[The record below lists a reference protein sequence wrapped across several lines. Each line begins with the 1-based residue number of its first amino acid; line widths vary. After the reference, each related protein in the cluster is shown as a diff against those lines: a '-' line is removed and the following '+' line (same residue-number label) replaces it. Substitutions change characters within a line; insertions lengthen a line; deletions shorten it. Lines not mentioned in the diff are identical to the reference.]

1 MRPPTAFLASLRNR
15 VFLASAAVAVL
26 SIAFALQF
34 VTNRVARE
42 AEAELERGLIDAGA
56 LLEQH
61 LASRAETL
69 TLMARL
75 VADLPK
81 LKAAVETGDPPTV
94 QPIADDYRAQVRADS
109 LAVSDR
115 HGTLLA
121 ESGPPDT
128 RMGAGQQPPAEPRT
142 SYRQLSSGVLQVV
155 TVPVTI
161 GAEPPEVLGALSAG
175 FLLDRARAA
184 ELGTL
189 TQSEVAIVFDRRVV
203 ASTLSTSRQAALEQ
217 ALARSDAAIVYDRG
231 TTGSALPRS
240 RESALPYASPTRV
253 PLDGGDYLAL
263 RRSLGGAEGGPA
275 PLAVILRSRTER
287 LHFLG
292 TFRAGLLAAALVAV
306 AMGVVLS
313 YLVAR
318 TVTGPLA
325 AITSAMREMAKTGDL
340 GRRIALSGRWDDED
354 AVLLVRTFNALTE
367 AALRFQREA
376 SLRDR
381 LSALGRL
388 STVIAHEVRNPLM
401 IIKGSLRS
409 LRRAERPAAELEEA
423 VKDIDH
429 QVVRLNRIVDDVL
442 DFARPVRLEYGP
454 ADLLALCRDAA
465 SSALSGDGAPPLRVD
480 AGPEV
485 GSVVTDADRLRA
497 VLVNVLGNAREAM
510 ASAGPAAGEAPIVL
524 SVARTGAGQVAIS
537 VRDRGAGIAPADLP
551 HVFEPYFTTKRTGT
565 GLGLAIAKNIVDAL
579 GGTLTV
585 SSEVG
590 QGTSITIQIPAS

>member
-1 MRPPTAFLASLRNR
+1 MRPPTTFLASLRNR
-15 VFLASAAVAVL
+15 VFLASAVVAVL

-34 VTNRVARE
+34 VTNRVAAE
-42 AEAELERGLIDAGA
+42 AEAELERSLSDAA
-56 LLEQH
+56 SLLEQH

-69 TLMARL
+69 TLVGRL

-94 QPIADDYRAQVRADS
+94 QPIVEEYRAQARADS
-109 LAVSDR
+109 LAVSNR
-115 HGTLLA
+115 EGRVLAQSGLAGTPIGTGGPPP
-121 ESGPPDT
+121 SGPST
-128 RMGAGQQPPAEPRT
+128 TYRSIAG
-142 SYRQLSSGVLQVV
+142 GVLQVV

-161 GAEPPEVLGALSAG
+161 GADPPEVLGTMSAG
-175 FLLDRARAA
+175 FLLNRARAA

-189 TQSEVAIVFDRRVV
+189 TQSDVAIVFDGRVA
-203 ASTLSTSRQAALEQ
+203 ASTMPQERERALEQ
-217 ALARSDAAIVYDRG
+217 ALPGDA
-231 TTGSALPRS
+231 
-240 RESALPYASPTRV
+240 PTRLG
-253 PLDGGDYLAL
+253 LDGGDFLAL
-263 RRSLGGAEGGPA
+263 RRPLADAAQGAVPV
-275 PLAVILRSRTER
+275 AVILRSRSER
-287 LHFLG
+287 LHFLS
-292 TFRAGLLAAALVAV
+292 TFRAGLIAAALIAV

-354 AVLLVRTFNALTE
+354 AVLLVSTFNALTE

-401 IIKGSLRS
+401 IIKGTLRS
-409 LRRAERPAAELEEA
+409 LRRSDRPAAEVQEA
-423 VKDIDH
+423 AKDIDH

-454 ADLLALCRDAA
+454 ADLPAVCRDAA
-465 SSALSGDGAPPLRVD
+465 AAALSGDGAPALRIEGGEGLGAVI
-480 AGPEV
+480 
-485 GSVVTDADRLRA
+485 TDADRLRT
-497 VLVNVLGNAREAM
+497 VLVNVLGNAREAVS
-510 ASAGPAAGEAPIVL
+510 AAGAAADGAPIVVSLARTSAGP
-524 SVARTGAGQVAIS
+524 VAIT
-537 VRDRGAGIAPADLP
+537 VADRGIGIAAADLP

-585 SSEVG
+585 TSEVG
-590 QGTSITIQIPAS
+590 RGTSITLLVPEP

>member
-1 MRPPTAFLASLRNR
+1 MRPLTTFLASLRNR
-15 VFLASAAVAVL
+15 VFLASAVVAVL
-26 SIAFALQF
+26 SIAFGLQF

-42 AEAELERGLIDAGA
+42 AEAELERGLSDAGV

-61 LASRAETL
+61 LASRGEML
-69 TLMARL
+69 ILVARL
-75 VADLPK
+75 IADLPK

-94 QPIADDYRAQVRADS
+94 QPIADEYRAITRADS
-109 LAVSDR
+109 LAVWDR
-115 HGTLLA
+115 AGGLLA
-121 ESGPPDT
+121 ESGGADTLRATGHSMLPP
-128 RMGAGQQPPAEPRT
+128 PEPT
-142 SYRQLSSGVLQVV
+142 VDYRAVHDGVLQVL

-161 GAEPPEVLGALSAG
+161 GAEPTEVLGALSTG
-175 FLLDRARAA
+175 FLLNRARAA
-184 ELGTL
+184 ELGAL
-189 TQSEVAIVFDRRVV
+189 TQSDVAIVFDRRVV
-203 ASTLSTSRQAALEQ
+203 ASTLPLPREQALEQ
-217 ALARSDAAIVYDRG
+217 TLGQVLEQTVPGA
-231 TTGSALPRS
+231 P
-240 RESALPYASPTRV
+240 PTRV
-253 PLDGGDYLAL
+253 ILGSGDYLAL
-263 RRSLGGAEGGPA
+263 RRQLGSSTTSQVPMA
-275 PLAVILRSRTER
+275 LVLRSRTER

-292 TFRAGLLAAALVAV
+292 TFRAGLIAAALIAV

-354 AVLLVRTFNALTE
+354 AVLLVGTFNTLTE

-409 LRRAERPAAELEEA
+409 LRRADLPPAEVEEA

-442 DFARPVRLEYGP
+442 DFARPVRLEFGP

-465 SSALSGDGAPPLRVD
+465 SAALSGDGTPTVRIEGGEGLGA
-480 AGPEV
+480 
-485 GSVVTDADRLRA
+485 VVTDADRLRTA
-497 VLVNVLGNAREAM
+497 LVNVLGNAREAV
-510 ASAGPAAGEAPIVL
+510 AAAGKAADGAPIVL
-524 SVARTGAGQVAIS
+524 TLARPAPRQVAIT
-537 VRDRGAGIAPADLP
+537 VRDRGTGISPADLP

-585 SSEVG
+585 TSEVG
-590 QGTSITIQIPAS
+590 QGTSITLQVPEP

>member
-1 MRPPTAFLASLRNR
+1 MKPPTTFLASLRNR
-15 VFLASAAVAVL
+15 VFLASAVVAVL

-34 VTNRVARE
+34 VTNRVAGE
-42 AEAELERGLIDAGA
+42 AEAELERGLSDAAG

-69 TLMARL
+69 TLVARL

-94 QPIADDYRAQVRADS
+94 QPIADEYRAQARADS
-109 LAVSDR
+109 LALSNR
-115 HGTLLA
+115 EGRLLA
-121 ESGPPDT
+121 QSGLAGTPIGMGGPP
-128 RMGAGQQPPAEPRT
+128 PPEPRT
-142 SYRQLSSGVLQVV
+142 TYRIVSGGVLQVV

-161 GAEPPEVLGALSAG
+161 GADPPEVLGTMSAG
-175 FLLDRARAA
+175 FLLNRSRAA
-184 ELGTL
+184 ELGRL
-189 TQSEVAIVFDRRVV
+189 TQSDVAIVFDGRVV
-203 ASTLSTSRQAALEQ
+203 ASTMPEGRERALE
-217 ALARSDAAIVYDRG
+217 R
-231 TTGSALPRS
+231 TLPGDT
-240 RESALPYASPTRV
+240 PTR
-253 PLDGGDYLAL
+253 LGIDGGDFLAL
-263 RRSLGGAEGGPA
+263 GRPLAEAAQGPA
-275 PLAVILRSRTER
+275 PVAVILRSRTER
-287 LHFLG
+287 LHFLS
-292 TFRAGLLAAALVAV
+292 TFRAGLIAAALIAV

-318 TVTGPLA
+318 TVTRPLA

-354 AVLLVRTFNALTE
+354 AVVLVRTFNALTE

-376 SLRDR
+376 ALRDR

-409 LRRAERPAAELEEA
+409 LRRADLPAADVEEA

-429 QVVRLNRIVDDVL
+429 QVIRLNRIVDDVL

-454 ADLLALCRDAA
+454 ADLPAVCRDAA
-465 SSALSGDGAPPLRVD
+465 AAALSGDGAPLLRIEGGD
-480 AGPEV
+480 GLGA
-485 GSVVTDADRLRA
+485 VVTDADRLRTA
-497 VLVNVLGNAREAM
+497 LVNVLGNAREAV
-510 ASAGPAAGEAPIVL
+510 AAAGSAPDGAPIVL
-524 SVARTGAGQVAIS
+524 SLARTAAGPVAIT
-537 VRDRGAGIAPADLP
+537 VRDRGIGIAPADLP

-585 SSEVG
+585 TSEVG
-590 QGTSITIQIPAS
+590 RGTSITLLVPEP

>member
-1 MRPPTAFLASLRNR
+1 MKPPTTFLASLRNR
-15 VFLASAAVAVL
+15 VFLASAVVAVL

-34 VTNRVARE
+34 VTNRVAAE
-42 AEAELERGLIDAGA
+42 AEGELERGLSDAA
-56 LLEQH
+56 SLLEQH
-61 LASRAETL
+61 LAARAETL
-69 TLMARL
+69 TLVARL

-94 QPIADDYRAQVRADS
+94 QPIVDEYRAQARADS

-115 HGTLLA
+115 EGGLLA
-121 ESGPPDT
+121 QSGVSETPLGIAGPP
-128 RMGAGQQPPAEPRT
+128 PPVPRT
-142 SYRQLSSGVLQVV
+142 TYRPVAGGVLQVV

-161 GAEPPEVLGALSAG
+161 GADPPEVLGTLSAG
-175 FLLDRARAA
+175 FLLNRTRAA

-189 TQSEVAIVFDRRVV
+189 TQSDVAIVLDGRVV
-203 ASTLSTSRQAALEQ
+203 ASTIPEGRERALE
-217 ALARSDAAIVYDRG
+217 RE
-231 TTGSALPRS
+231 LPGDT
-240 RESALPYASPTRV
+240 PTR
-253 PLDGGDYLAL
+253 LDIDGGDFLAL
-263 RRSLGGAEGGPA
+263 RRPLADAAHGPA
-275 PLAVILRSRTER
+275 PVAVILRSRTER
-287 LHFLG
+287 LHFLS
-292 TFRAGLLAAALVAV
+292 TFRAGLIAAALIAV

-354 AVLLVRTFNALTE
+354 AVLLVSTFNALTE

-409 LRRAERPAAELEEA
+409 LRRADLPAAEVEEA
-423 VKDIDH
+423 AKDIDH
-429 QVVRLNRIVDDVL
+429 EVVRLNRIVDDVL

-454 ADLLALCRDAA
+454 ADLPAVCRDAA
-465 SSALSGDGAPPLRVD
+465 AAALSGEGAPPLRIEGGD
-480 AGPEV
+480 GLEA
-485 GSVVTDADRLRA
+485 VVTDADRLRTA
-497 VLVNVLGNAREAM
+497 LVNVLGNAREAV
-510 ASAGPAAGEAPIVL
+510 AAAGSAAEGSPIVVTLARTPAGP
-524 SVARTGAGQVAIS
+524 VAIR
-537 VRDRGAGIAPADLP
+537 VEDHGVGIAAADLT

-585 SSEVG
+585 TSEVG
-590 QGTSITIQIPAS
+590 RGTSITLMVPEP

>member
-1 MRPPTAFLASLRNR
+1 MRASWAFLASLRNR

-42 AEAELERGLIDAGA
+42 AEAELERGLTDAGA

-61 LASRAETL
+61 LASRGETL
-69 TLMARL
+69 TLVARL

-94 QPIADDYRAQVRADS
+94 QPIADEYRAQARADS
-109 LAVSDR
+109 LAVANRDGRLLAQSGLAETLVGAG
-115 HGTLLA
+115 HGT
-121 ESGPPDT
+121 PPPSEPST
-128 RMGAGQQPPAEPRT
+128 TYRAVAG
-142 SYRQLSSGVLQVV
+142 GVLQVV
-155 TVPVTI
+155 TVPVII

-175 FLLDRARAA
+175 FLLNRARAA
-184 ELGTL
+184 ELGSL
-189 TQSEVAIVFDRRVV
+189 TQSDVAIVFDRHVV
-203 ASTLSTSRQAALEQ
+203 ASTLSPPREAALESSLP
-217 ALARSDAAIVYDRG
+217 ATAA
-231 TTGSALPRS
+231 
-240 RESALPYASPTRV
+240 TRV
-253 PLDGGDYLAL
+253 SLDGGDYLAL
-263 RRSLGGAEGGPA
+263 RRPLGDTAGAPV
-275 PLAVILRSRTER
+275 AVILRSRTER

-292 TFRAGLLAAALVAV
+292 TFRAGLFAAALIAV

-354 AVLLVRTFNALTE
+354 AVLLVGTFNTLTE

-409 LRRAERPAAELEEA
+409 LRRAALPPAELEEA

-429 QVVRLNRIVDDVL
+429 EVSRLNRIVDDVL
-442 DFARPVRLEYGP
+442 DFARPVRLEYGR
-454 ADLLALCRDAA
+454 ADLVALCQDAA
-465 SSALSGDGAPPLRVD
+465 AAALSGDDAPPVRID
-480 AGPEV
+480 AGPGV
-485 GSVVTDADRLRA
+485 STMVTDAERLRTA
-497 VLVNVLGNAREAM
+497 LVNVLGNAREAV
-510 ASAGPAAGEAPIVL
+510 AAAGSPANGAPIVL
-524 SVARTGAGQVAIS
+524 SMARAGSGQVAIT
-537 VRDRGAGIAPADLP
+537 VRDCGTGISPADLP

-585 SSEVG
+585 TSEVG
-590 QGTSITIQIPAS
+590 RGTSITIQVPEP

>member
-1 MRPPTAFLASLRNR
+1 MKSPTAFLASLRNR
-15 VFLASAAVAVL
+15 VFLASAVVAVL

-34 VTNRVARE
+34 VTNRVAGE
-42 AEAELERGLIDAGA
+42 AEAELERGLSDAAG

-69 TLMARL
+69 TLVARL

-94 QPIADDYRAQVRADS
+94 QPIADEYRAQARADS
-109 LAVSDR
+109 LALSNR
-115 HGTLLA
+115 EGRLLA
-121 ESGPPDT
+121 QSGLTGTPIGMGGPP
-128 RMGAGQQPPAEPRT
+128 PPEPRT
-142 SYRQLSSGVLQVV
+142 TYRLVSGGVLQVV

-161 GAEPPEVLGALSAG
+161 GADPPEVLGTMSAG
-175 FLLDRARAA
+175 FLLNRSRAA
-184 ELGTL
+184 ELGRL
-189 TQSEVAIVFDRRVV
+189 TQSDVAIVFDGRVV
-203 ASTLSTSRQAALEQ
+203 ASTMPEGRERALE
-217 ALARSDAAIVYDRG
+217 R
-231 TTGSALPRS
+231 ALPGDT
-240 RESALPYASPTRV
+240 PTR
-253 PLDGGDYLAL
+253 LGIDGGGDFLAL
-263 RRSLGGAEGGPA
+263 GRPLAEAAQGPA
-275 PLAVILRSRTER
+275 PVAVILRSRTER
-287 LHFLG
+287 LHFLS
-292 TFRAGLLAAALVAV
+292 TFRAGLIAAALIAV

-354 AVLLVRTFNALTE
+354 AVVLVRTFNALTE

-376 SLRDR
+376 ALRDR

-409 LRRAERPAAELEEA
+409 LRRADLPVADVEEA

-429 QVVRLNRIVDDVL
+429 QVIRLNLIVDDVL

-454 ADLLALCRDAA
+454 ADLPAVCRDAA
-465 SSALSGDGAPPLRVD
+465 AAALSGDGAPLLHIEGGD
-480 AGPEV
+480 GLGA
-485 GSVVTDADRLRA
+485 VVTDADRLRTA
-497 VLVNVLGNAREAM
+497 LVNVLGNAREAV
-510 ASAGPAAGEAPIVL
+510 AAAGSASDGAPIVL
-524 SVARTGAGQVAIS
+524 SLARTAAGPVAIT
-537 VRDRGAGIAPADLP
+537 VRDRGIGIAPADLP

-585 SSEVG
+585 TSEVG
-590 QGTSITIQIPAS
+590 RGTSITLLVPEP

>member
-1 MRPPTAFLASLRNR
+1 MRSPTAFLASLRNR
-15 VFLASAAVAVL
+15 VFLASAVVAVL

-42 AEAELERGLIDAGA
+42 AEAELARGLTDAGA

-61 LASRAETL
+61 LAARGETL
-69 TLMARL
+69 TLVARL

-94 QPIADDYRAQVRADS
+94 QPIADDYRAQARADS

-115 HGTLLA
+115 DGRLLA
-121 ESGPPDT
+121 ESGLAETRIRAGRDTPPPSGPHMT
-128 RMGAGQQPPAEPRT
+128 
-142 SYRQLSSGVLQVV
+142 YRAVSGGVLQVV

-175 FLLDRARAA
+175 FLLNRARAA

-189 TQSEVAIVFDRRVV
+189 TQSQVAIVFGRQVV
-203 ASTLSTSRQAALEQ
+203 ASTLTPSSERALE
-217 ALARSDAAIVYDRG
+217 AS
-231 TTGSALPRS
+231 LP
-240 RESALPYASPTRV
+240 EATPTRV
-253 PLDGGDYLAL
+253 LLGDGDYLAL
-263 RRSLGGAEGGPA
+263 RRSLAEAASGTA
-275 PLAVILRSRTER
+275 PVAVILRSRTER

-292 TFRAGLLAAALVAV
+292 TFRAGLIAAALIAV

-325 AITSAMREMAKTGDL
+325 AITTAMREMAKTGDL

-354 AVLLVRTFNALTE
+354 AVLLVGTFNTLTE

-409 LRRAERPAAELEEA
+409 LRRAELPPAEVEDA

-429 QVVRLNRIVDDVL
+429 EVARLNRIVDDVL

-454 ADLLALCRDAA
+454 ADLVALCRDAA
-465 SSALSGDGAPPLRVD
+465 AAALSGEGAPPLRIE
-480 AGPEV
+480 AGKEL
-485 GSVVTDADRLRA
+485 GAVVTDAERLRTA
-497 VLVNVLGNAREAM
+497 LVNVLGNAREAV
-510 ASAGPAAGEAPIVL
+510 AAAGSTADGAPIVMSL
-524 SVARTGAGQVAIS
+524 ARAGAGQVAIT
-537 VRDRGAGIAPADLP
+537 VRDRGVGIAPADLP

-585 SSEVG
+585 TSEAG
-590 QGTSITIQIPAS
+590 QGTSITIQVPEP

>member
-1 MRPPTAFLASLRNR
+1 MRAPWAFLASLRNR
-15 VFLASAAVAVL
+15 VFLASATVAVL

-42 AEAELERGLIDAGA
+42 AEAELERGLTDAGA

-61 LASRAETL
+61 LASRSETL
-69 TLMARL
+69 TLVARL

-94 QPIADDYRAQVRADS
+94 QPIADEYRAQARADS
-109 LAVSDR
+109 LAVANRDGR
-115 HGTLLA
+115 LLA
-121 ESGPPDT
+121 QSGLAET
-128 RMGAGQQPPAEPRT
+128 LVGAGQGTPPPSEPST
-142 SYRQLSSGVLQVV
+142 TYRAVAGGVLQVV

-175 FLLDRARAA
+175 FLLNRARAA
-184 ELGTL
+184 ELGSL
-189 TQSEVAIVFDRRVV
+189 TQSDVAIVFDRHVV
-203 ASTLSTSRQAALEQ
+203 ASTLSPPREAAVESSLP
-217 ALARSDAAIVYDRG
+217 A
-231 TTGSALPRS
+231 TTA
-240 RESALPYASPTRV
+240 TRV
-253 PLDGGDYLAL
+253 SLDGGDYLAL
-263 RRSLGGAEGGPA
+263 RRPLGDTAGAPV
-275 PLAVILRSRTER
+275 AVILRSRTER

-292 TFRAGLLAAALVAV
+292 TFRAGLFAAALIAV

-354 AVLLVRTFNALTE
+354 AVLLVGTFNTLTE

-409 LRRAERPAAELEEA
+409 LRRAALPPAELEEA

-429 QVVRLNRIVDDVL
+429 EVSRLNRIVDDVL

-454 ADLLALCRDAA
+454 ADLIALCRDAA
-465 SSALSGDGAPPLRVD
+465 AAALSGDDAPPVRID
-480 AGPEV
+480 AGPGV
-485 GSVVTDADRLRA
+485 STMVTDAERLRTA
-497 VLVNVLGNAREAM
+497 LVNVLGNAREAV
-510 ASAGPAAGEAPIVL
+510 AAAGPVNGPPIVL
-524 SVARTGAGQVAIS
+524 SMARAGPGQVAIT
-537 VRDRGAGIAPADLP
+537 VRDSGTGISPTDLP

-585 SSEVG
+585 TSEVG
-590 QGTSITIQIPAS
+590 RGTSITIQVPEP

>member
-1 MRPPTAFLASLRNR
+1 MKPPTTFLAPLRNR
-15 VFLASAAVAVL
+15 VFLASAVVAVL

-34 VTNRVARE
+34 VTNRVAAE
-42 AEAELERGLIDAGA
+42 AEGELERGLSDAA
-56 LLEQH
+56 SLLEQH

-69 TLMARL
+69 TLVARL
-75 VADLPK
+75 VGDLPK

-94 QPIADDYRAQVRADS
+94 QPIVDEYRAQARADS
-109 LAVSDR
+109 LAVSDQEGR
-115 HGTLLA
+115 LLA
-121 ESGPPDT
+121 QSGLSGTPLGMGGPP
-128 RMGAGQQPPAEPRT
+128 PPEPRT
-142 SYRQLSSGVLQVV
+142 SYRSVASGVLQVV

-161 GAEPPEVLGALSAG
+161 GADPPEVLGTLSAG
-175 FLLDRARAA
+175 FLLNRARAA

-189 TQSEVAIVFDRRVV
+189 AQSDVAIVFDGRVV
-203 ASTLSTSRQAALEQ
+203 ASTMPERRERALE
-217 ALARSDAAIVYDRG
+217 RE
-231 TTGSALPRS
+231 LPGDTPIRI
-240 RESALPYASPTRV
+240 AV
-253 PLDGGDYLAL
+253 DGGDFLAL
-263 RRSLGGAEGGPA
+263 RRPLADAAHGPA
-275 PLAVILRSRTER
+275 PVAVILRSRTER
-287 LHFLG
+287 LHFLS
-292 TFRAGLLAAALVAV
+292 TFRAGLIAAALIAV

-340 GRRIALSGRWDDED
+340 GRRIVLSGRWDDED
-354 AVLLVRTFNALTE
+354 AVVLVSNFNALTE
-367 AALRFQREA
+367 AAMRFQREA

-409 LRRAERPAAELEEA
+409 LRRADLPAAEVEEA
-423 VKDIDH
+423 AKDIDH

-454 ADLLALCRDAA
+454 ADLAAVCRDAA
-465 SSALSGDGAPPLRVD
+465 AAALSGDGAPPLRIEGGEGLE
-480 AGPEV
+480 A
-485 GSVVTDADRLRA
+485 VVTDADRLRT
-497 VLVNVLGNAREAM
+497 VLVNVLGNAREAV
-510 ASAGPAAGEAPIVL
+510 AAAGTAADGGAIVL
-524 SVARTGAGQVAIS
+524 SLARTAAGPVSITVA
-537 VRDRGAGIAPADLP
+537 DRGMGIAPGDLP

-585 SSEVG
+585 TSEVG
-590 QGTSITIQIPAS
+590 RGTSITLLVPEP